1 MKTGAIDGHRHLPAA
16 RTSRALLTTATSTCG
31 ERLAGVSTP
40 DALQQIE
47 GTFGDLD
54 LWDAR
59 TTAGFVPEPGSPLAL
74 DDEDW
79 KPWRLSQLA
88 IGGLAAS
95 HDHLEAIRVHIEAR
109 RLFPLATDTLLRGAL
124 LGAAQA
130 VWLLAPEDQAT
141 RLDFSRCAAAEMHR
155 RHREWLSD
163 LRKIPAEPHEG
174 TEKVYAHVFK
184 REGELQAKREAIGQ
198 ARKFDSTNII
208 ERAAAAAFGPA
219 TATEARTVWRAL
231 SGAAHGLSWPMLGRV
246 GTQQTS
252 AVDDDGMADFR
263 SGGSLDA
270 SLNGYFLAYRL
281 SVKGWELL
289 DLRGS
294 VPA

>member
-1 MKTGAIDGHRHLPAA
+1 M
-16 RTSRALLTTATSTCG
+16 ST
-31 ERLAGVSTP
+31 L
-40 DALQQIE
+40 DALRQIE
-47 GTFGDLD
+47 GTFGDLE

-59 TTAGFVPEPGSPLAL
+59 TAAGFVPEPGSPLAL

-88 IGGLAAS
+88 FGGLAAS

-130 VWLLAPEDQAT
+130 VWLLAPDDHVT

-155 RHREWLSD
+155 RQREWLSD

-174 TEKVYAHVFK
+174 TDKVYAHVLE
-184 REGELQAKREAIGQ
+184 RERELQAKRAAAGQ
-198 ARKFDSTNII
+198 TRKFDNTNII
-208 ERAAAAAFGPA
+208 ERAAAAAFDPA
-219 TATEARTVWRAL
+219 TVTEARTVWRAL

-246 GTQQTS
+246 GTEQTS
-252 AVDDDGMADFR
+252 AADGEGMADFQA
-263 SGGSLDA
+263 GGSLDA
-270 SLNGYFLAYRL
+270 ILNGYFLAYRL
-281 SVKGWELL
+281 ALKGWDLL

-294 VPA
+294 APA